1 MGDPTMPRTPKPP
14 RAPYAL
20 VAALAAAAAAA
31 LGPVPAGA
39 ADEVPAAIAV
49 VSADEIGPTSTVWAG
64 LGYVTPGNDVVS
76 QNQRF
81 GQFSGMDDEGVYGL
95 LDIDLNRLDAETG
108 TWLQIRGRDLGLDS
122 REVRVRG
129 ERQGD
134 WGYTLE
140 YSRTPRNFPYDVNTG
155 LTGAGTASLTT
166 AVIVPGGGNA
176 LDLGTRRELLAARV
190 DKVLP
195 KGFDVKVS
203 FRNEQKD
210 GTRLFGRTGID
221 FLAEPI
227 DYTTRQWE
235 AVLSYAGTSFQV
247 SGGYYGTTFGNADT
261 GLVVDGVTDGP
272 NNVYS
277 PIGLPPDNVSHQL
290 YLNGGYSFGPATRAD
305 FDLSVGRVTQN
316 DAFISTVTVAP
327 GVGPD
332 LDGEIRT
339 TRVSLGLTSRP
350 APRLTL
356 RGNLRREDRD
366 DRTPVLVYYT
376 GAGANSR
383 TNGENEPRD
392 FTTTAGKVEAVY
404 RLPASF
410 RLTGGITQE
419 DTRRNISE
427 IRSVSARS
435 WTRET
440 AYRAELAR
448 AMSSHVNGAVA
459 YVLSVR
465 DGSDFK
471 TNIRNG
477 GTVGS
482 NSIAPVH
489 YADRRRDQVRV
500 SLSATPSDRVSLQL
514 VADQSWDGYDSRTS
528 QELGVRKASGR
539 HLSADAAVQVA
550 RAWQVTVFVS
560 HDRAIQRQNACD
572 GISSSG
578 APCVATDLWSAEL
591 INRGYAAG
599 LGVRGKAGRVGL
611 GADVQASY
619 DKGQYHQ
626 SGTPILETVEDLYYR
641 PLTVSGFADLA
652 LTPRSGVA
660 LSATYD
666 RRRTNDWS
674 WVGWTYADGTTLY
687 QDPNEEIVFVG
698 ARYHRTWN

>member
-1 MGDPTMPRTPKPP
+1 MPHTPMPRRVPF
-14 RAPYAL
+14 AL
-20 VAALAAAAAAA
+20 AAALAAV

-49 VSADEIGPTSTVWAG
+49 VSAEEIGPTSTVWAG

-76 QNQRF
+76 ENQRF
-81 GQFSGMDDEGVYGL
+81 GEYSGLDTDGAYGL
-95 LDIDLNRLDAETG
+95 LDVDLNHLDTETG
-108 TWLQIRGRDLGLDS
+108 TWLQLRGRNLGLDS
-122 REVRVRG
+122 REVRLRG
-129 ERQGD
+129 QRQGD
-134 WGYTLE
+134 WGYSLE

-155 LTGAGTASLTT
+155 LSGAGTASLTT
-166 AVIVPGGGNA
+166 NTITPGAGSA
-176 LDLGTRRELLAARV
+176 LQLGTHRDVLQARV

-195 KGFDVKVS
+195 KGFDVQVS

-210 GTRLFGRTGID
+210 GTRLYGSTGID
-221 FLAEPI
+221 FLVDPI

-235 AVLSYAGTSFQV
+235 AVLSYTGDRLQV
-247 SGGYYGTTFGNADT
+247 SGGYYGTSFGNANT

-290 YLNGGYSFGPATRAD
+290 YVNGGYNVSSATRAD
-305 FDLSVGRVTQN
+305 FDVSVGRVTQN

-327 GVGPD
+327 GVGGD
-332 LDGEIRT
+332 LDGKIRT
-339 TRVSLGLTSRP
+339 TRVRLGLTSRP
-350 APRLTL
+350 NSRLTL
-356 RGNLRREDRD
+356 RGHLRREDRD
-366 DRTPVLVYYT
+366 DLTPVLVYYS

-392 FTTTAGKVEAVY
+392 FTAAAGKVEAVY

-410 RLTGGITQE
+410 RLSGGVTRE
-419 DTRRNISE
+419 DTRRNISA
-427 IRSVSARS
+427 IRSVSART

-440 AYRAELAR
+440 AYRAELGR
-448 AMSSHVNGAVA
+448 TMSGNVNGSVA
-459 YVLSVR
+459 YVLSMR

-477 GTVGS
+477 GTLGS
-482 NSIAPVH
+482 NNIAPVH

-514 VADQSWDGYDSRTS
+514 VADTSWDGYDSRTN
-528 QELGVRKASGR
+528 QELGVRKGTAR
-539 HLSADAAVQVA
+539 HVSADAAVQVT
-550 RAWQVTVFVS
+550 RAWNVTAFVS
-560 HDRAIQRQNACD
+560 HDRTTQRQNSCD

-578 APCVATDLWSAEL
+578 APCAAADLWSAEL
-591 INRGYAAG
+591 VNRGYAAG

-611 GADVQASY
+611 GADVQTSY
-619 DKGQYHQ
+619 DQGQFHQ
-626 SGTPILETVEDLYYR
+626 SGTPIAETIEDLYYK

-652 LTPRSGVA
+652 LTHRSGVA

-674 WVGWTYADGTTLY
+674 WVGWSYADGTTLY
-687 QDPNEEIVFVG
+687 QDPREEVVFVG
-698 ARYHRTWN
+698 ARYHLTWN